1 MHAAWGKAY
10 SKDKAYFI
18 ESTARQRPSINLK
31 QHKLNAATYPSWS
44 RSDDICPVS
53 SLVGEGRST
62 HAWVQRHAA
71 KPELPTHQS
80 KRAAAQFL
88 LQNFDMSV

>member
-1 MHAAWGKAY
+1 MPPGERRTQKTR
-10 SKDKAYFI
+10 AYFI
-18 ESTARQRPSINLK
+18 ESTARQRPSPINLK
-31 QHKLNAATYPSWS
+31 QHKLNATTYHSWS

-53 SLVGEGRST
+53 SLVREGRST

-80 KRAAAQFL
+80 KRATAQFL

>member
-10 SKDKAYFI
+10 SKNKGIFHRI
-18 ESTARQRPSINLK
+18 HKGKTIHQLK
-31 QHKLNAATYPSWS
+31 QHKLNATTYPFWS
-44 RSDDICPVS
+44 RSDDIYPVS
-53 SLVGEGRST
+53 SPVGEGRST

-71 KPELPTHQS
+71 KPGLPTHQS